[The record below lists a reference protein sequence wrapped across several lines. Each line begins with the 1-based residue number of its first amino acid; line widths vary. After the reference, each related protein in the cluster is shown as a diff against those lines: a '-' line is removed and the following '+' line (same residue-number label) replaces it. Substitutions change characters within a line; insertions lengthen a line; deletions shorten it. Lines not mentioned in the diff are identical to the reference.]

1 MLQLLLE
8 RGVVAHGSAALDAAR
23 HGNRSRRR
31 EQRLGQAGLAAP
43 RLPDERYRPDAFY
56 GMCHG
61 SSSSR
66 KSFPRCPPIF
76 NRYLGT
82 GRGVD
87 TASKISRRNNSGQ
100 APRPLLPAGALLL
113 EELGAGL
120 ESVLELR
127 LRHQENVARQQ
138 LVARLFR

>member
-8 RGVVAHGSAALDAAR
+8 RGVVAHGSAALALA
-23 HGNRSRRR
+23 GKGIRSRRR

-43 RLPDERYRPDAFY
+43 RLPDERYRPNAFD

-76 NRYLGT
+76 NRYLGAC
-82 GRGVD
+82 RGVD
-87 TASKISRRNNSGQ
+87 TARKISRRNNSRQTTGLYFL
-100 APRPLLPAGALLL
+100 PLAFFSRSSARGF
-113 EELGAGL
+113 
-120 ESVLELR
+120 SVSSGFDFGISR
-127 LRHQENVARQQ
+127 T
-138 LVARLFR
+138 